1 MRGGAVQT
9 FLFGF
14 LAFTGGAGVHCL
26 PVHLVQEGAGID
38 GFPTAIRDTVRCTQ
52 GWRDAEQSCV
62 RKRGE
67 RRGRRLSVVPVPSWF
82 TVQAGSPAAG
92 LASLLRRVD
101 GHARAEWSMRDMT
114 GHRSA

>member
-1 MRGGAVQT
+1 MLYKPSCLGSSPSLGALVCIACQCTLFRKGQALTASRRLSETPCAALRDGGMPNSPAH
-9 FLFGF
+9 GREERDE
-14 LAFTGGAGVHCL
+14 GG
-26 PVHLVQEGAGID
+26 
-38 GFPTAIRDTVRCTQ
+38 
-52 GWRDAEQSCV
+52 
-62 RKRGE
+62 
-67 RRGRRLSVVPVPSWF
+67 RLSVVPVPSWF